1 LVKSREEGRQR
12 RHSRIRKKVT
22 GLKERPR
29 FSVYRSL
36 NHIYAQIIDDTE
48 GRTLVAASSFDSQVR
63 DMKQHKGNI
72 KTAREVGTLVANKAR
87 EKGIKQVVFDRSG
100 YLYHGR
106 IKALADAAREAGLE
120 F

>member
-1 LVKSREEGRQR
+1 MSKTRELGRQR
-12 RHSRIRKKVT
+12 RHERIRKRVT
-22 GLKERPR
+22 GTQERPR

-36 NHIYAQIIDDTE
+36 SNIYAQIIDDASGT
-48 GRTLVAASSFDSQVR
+48 TVVAASTLDGQV
-63 DMKQHKGNI
+63 KEIVQKGNT
-72 KTAREVGTLVANKAR
+72 KAASEVGKLVAMRAQ
-87 EKGIKQVVFDRSG
+87 EKGIKKVVFDRSG